1 MFDYFQ
7 LEWGLLT
14 ECINSCMHAFLFGY
28 SHGYLDKIKPGSPR
42 CKRWEETILD
52 NFANREGWV
61 ACNNVLGSGAWNDD
75 ASNPS
80 SGNTSGTGFFSQI
93 QQRYQQVSTN
103 SSQSSA
109 GPGHD
114 IASSSTNTEV
124 PSFPMSGGHM
134 LGSAS
139 RRPASAA
146 DDRQARL
153 KAIERRME
161 AASKVD
167 IV

>member
-1 MFDYFQ
+1 
-7 LEWGLLT
+7 
-14 ECINSCMHAFLFGY
+14 MHALSFGY
-28 SHGYLDKIKPGSPR
+28 SHGYLDNLKPGSPR

-61 ACNNVLGSGAWNDD
+61 ACNNVLGSGAWNDEV
-75 ASNPS
+75 SNSS
-80 SGNTSGTGFFSQI
+80 SGNTSGTGLFSQI
-93 QQRYQQVSTN
+93 QQRYQQGSTN
-103 SSQSSA
+103 SSQPSA
-109 GPGHD
+109 GPSHG
-114 IASSSTNTEV
+114 IASSSTDTEV

-161 AASKVD
+161 AASTVD